1 MLRKPLSKEE
11 NLERGIALEGIATAA
26 EELAKA
32 CADPLEVQTFATGA
46 KRELAREAGDVGQMQ
61 EAARLAKQYKE
72 LAKK

>member
-1 MLRKPLSKEE
+1 MLREPLSKEE

-26 EELAKA
+26 EGLAKA
-32 CADPLEVQTFATGA
+32 GANPLEVQTFAAGA
-46 KRELAREAGDVGQMQ
+46 KRELARELGDIGQMQ